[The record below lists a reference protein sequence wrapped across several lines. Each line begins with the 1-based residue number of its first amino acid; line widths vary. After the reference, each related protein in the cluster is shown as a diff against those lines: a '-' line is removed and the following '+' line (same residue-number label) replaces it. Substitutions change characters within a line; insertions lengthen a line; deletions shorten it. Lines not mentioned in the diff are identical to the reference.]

1 MAFLFLGPRKWSS
14 VGLFQF
20 IIIIHLKSF
29 IKIGSL
35 WGFTDDIVACD
46 DLEGEERLGW
56 TRGSSLL
63 KLWVPKWLVNTIQ
76 KWNNDLRKAML
87 FRKRLQMWFTEESR
101 MNIIWRECEHYLEG
115 MIAGLWQ
122 LRRDGASNWN
132 IKRSSNPSIQN
143 QNRAQRLAT
152 VECRQEK
159 ISVR

>member
-1 MAFLFLGPRKWSS
+1 
-14 VGLFQF
+14 
-20 IIIIHLKSF
+20 
-29 IKIGSL
+29 
-35 WGFTDDIVACD
+35 
-46 DLEGEERLGW
+46 
-56 TRGSSLL
+56 
-63 KLWVPKWLVNTIQ
+63 
-76 KWNNDLRKAML
+76 
-87 FRKRLQMWFTEESR
+87 

-159 ISVR
+159 VSVR